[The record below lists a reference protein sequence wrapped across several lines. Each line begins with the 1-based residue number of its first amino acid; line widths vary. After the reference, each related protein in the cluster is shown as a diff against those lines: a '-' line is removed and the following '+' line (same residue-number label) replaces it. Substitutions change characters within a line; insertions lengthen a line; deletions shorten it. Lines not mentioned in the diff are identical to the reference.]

1 MNTKPT
7 ETYIPIP
14 KGTHENI
21 KITAFTYQLD
31 RLYKVNKREGKIEYV
46 AGLCGPYHM
55 FHSLYD
61 FLTEKGFKI
70 EFQVAD
76 GQTEEDVKK
85 HLWDIAKLSAAIYV
99 LRNGKTIEFK
109 KEYQIKLYK
118 SELLY
123 LCLVQHFNLTGKELS
138 FDDEEGNRI
147 YAMKRPNNIENENN
161 IINYLEL
168 KASKLIED

>member
-7 ETYIPIP
+7 EIYIPIP

-21 KITAFTYQLD
+21 KIMAFVSQLD
-31 RLYKVNKREGKIEYV
+31 RLYRVNKREGKIEYV
-46 AGLCGPYHM
+46 AGLCGPYYM

-76 GQTEEDVKK
+76 GSTEEDVKK
-85 HLWDIAKLSAAIYV
+85 NLWEMAKTSAAIYV
-99 LRNGKTIEFK
+99 LQNGKTIEFK

-123 LCLVQHFNLTGKELS
+123 LCLVQLFNLKGKELS
-138 FDDEEGNRI
+138 FDNEDGSKRQVTRNVADKELEENTIR
-147 YAMKRPNNIENENN
+147 
-161 IINYLEL
+161 YLEI
-168 KASKLIED
+168 KAGKINE